1 MAMNNFNMQN
11 LMKQAQAMKEQM
23 EKAQQELEE
32 TVFEGVS
39 GNGLVTIQISGKY
52 EIEQL
57 KIDPKIVDPDDTEML
72 EDMIIAAYND
82 AIATLNETKQE
93 TMGGMPSGLNGM
105 F

>member
-57 KIDPKIVDPDDTEML
+57 EIDPKIVDPDDTEML

>member
-39 GNGLVTIQISGKY
+39 GNGLVTIQVSGKY

-82 AIATLNETKQE
+82 AISTLKETQQE

>member
-1 MAMNNFNMQN
+1 MAMNFKMQN

-39 GNGLVTIQISGKY
+39 GNGLVTIQVNGKY

-82 AIATLNETKQE
+82 AISTLNENKQE
-93 TMGGMPSGLNGM
+93 LMGGMPSGLNGM
-105 F
+105 I